1 MYKYLLES
9 LSKALIFFDNKS
21 ALSKNQE
28 RTKNTMIHIFFSLC
42 LKAINIAVNFLLVPM
57 SIGFI
62 GSEKY
67 GIWLA
72 ISSIFTWFS
81 LFDLGFG
88 HGLRN
93 KLTESLANEN
103 IKLSKIYVSTT
114 YAIVSVIS
122 VVVFLVLL
130 FVNALVDWSS
140 ILNVSIE
147 FSNDLSFLFII
158 LLSFFF
164 ITTCFKANYYNFIC
178 KTKTKY
184 SSFNLFNWKY
194 NLSNTFIYCKRESQW
209 GFNHYLINNGSPFY
223 SYFDFI

>member
-158 LLSFFF
+158 LLSFFSLQLVLRL
-164 ITTCFKANYYNFIC
+164 ITSI
-178 KTKTKY
+178 
-184 SSFNLFNWKY
+184 LFAKQKPSIPP
-194 NLSNTFIYCKRESQW
+194 LI
-209 GFNHYLINNGSPFY
+209 YLIGNIISDLALALVDPRIRFK
-223 SYFDFI
+223 